1 MESLKFSFELNTTDP
16 VAELGFEVWIN
27 EQCVFDTEHVAESL
41 TITGDLP
48 NDDVEKEHTLKLVLK
63 NKQTH
68 HTTVNEHGE
77 IVKDAVLKISNISF
91 DDIELGHDILNL
103 AQYRHNFNGY
113 GNAVV
118 EQFCNEMGC
127 NGSVELKF
135 STPIYLWLL
144 ENM

>member
-1 MESLKFSFELNTTDP
+1 MEKSKLSFNLNTTDP
-16 VAELGFEVWIN
+16 VAKLGFEVWIN

-41 TITGDLP
+41 TITGNLP
-48 NDDVEKEHTLKLVLK
+48 DDSIEKEHTLKLVLK

-77 IVKDAVLKISNISF
+77 IVKDVVLKISNIAF
-91 DDIELGHDILNL
+91 DGIELGHDILNL
-103 AQYRHNFNGY
+103 AQYRHDYNGN
-113 GNAVV
+113 GNAIV
-118 EQFCNEMGC
+118 EQFRNDIGC

-135 STPIYLWLL
+135 STPIYLWML